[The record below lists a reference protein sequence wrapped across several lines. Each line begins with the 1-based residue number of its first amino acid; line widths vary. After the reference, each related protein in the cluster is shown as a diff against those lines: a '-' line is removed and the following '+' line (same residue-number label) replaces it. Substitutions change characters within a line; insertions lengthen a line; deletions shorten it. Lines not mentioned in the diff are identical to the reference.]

1 MPSSD
6 DEDGRELKEV
16 QMIEMIAAQ
25 NKKESG
31 LTDALEDDHIGPRST
46 NLRRYEINVSEV
58 DASVVSY

>member
-1 MPSSD
+1 
-6 DEDGRELKEV
+6 
-16 QMIEMIAAQ
+16 MIEMIAAQ